1 MHAQDPGRGYVFAE
15 MAVHQTRA
23 HFHDK
28 YGDIVDNPEIGPELL
43 RNYWLPGS
51 GEPGFLKMVEDLTGK
66 PLSHDA
72 WVSEM
77 SKDTEA
83 VVADEKAEY
92 AKAVEAGLAGD
103 GGGEIDL
110 GMHAVFVHG
119 DEVISDSVKDQGY
132 VAACAK
138 FKAWVNANWPKTVAA

>member
-1 MHAQDPGRGYVFAE
+1 
-15 MAVHQTRA
+15 
-23 HFHDK
+23 
-28 YGDIVDNPEIGPELL
+28 VDNQEIGPELL
-43 RNYWLPGS
+43 RNYWLAGS

-66 PLSHDA
+66 PLSHDS

-77 SKDTEA
+77 SKDTAA
-83 VVADEKAEY
+83 VVTDEKAQY
-92 AKAVEAGLAGD
+92 GKAVEAGPAGV

-119 DEVISDSVKDQGY
+119 DEVISDSKKDHGY

-138 FKAWVNANWPKTVAA
+138 FKAWVNTNWPKTVSA